1 MKGKNQLKGVE
12 AGTDWGRS
20 SAVFLIKPCR
30 TCGIFKL
37 CARKMVIKKN
47 KKKRTEARAG
57 GEEKKKS
64 SEESSKDGA
73 LEYLGQII

>member
-37 CARKMVIKKN
+37 CARKMAIKKN
-47 KKKRTEARAG
+47 KKTKNRSKSRRG
-57 GEEKKKS
+57 GKEE
-64 SEESSKDGA
+64 E
-73 LEYLGQII
+73 LRRVQ

>member
-47 KKKRTEARAG
+47 KKTKNRSKSRRG
-57 GEEKKKS
+57 GKEE
-64 SEESSKDGA
+64 E
-73 LEYLGQII
+73 LRRVQ